1 MKAPTVHN
9 GAALGQIAE
18 TVLLPG
24 DPLRARFIAEQFLT
38 DAECYTKVRGVY
50 GYTGWYKGKRI
61 SVQGTGMG
69 GPSMAIY
76 AYELIHAYKAKQLIR
91 IGSAGALQDY
101 LKLGDI
107 VGVTAASYNTDYSL
121 QYSVPGTI
129 TPAGSFNLLYK
140 AKARADKANLN
151 LYNGPVLSSDLF
163 YSLDGLSTLEPWKKM
178 GLLAVE
184 MEAASLYL
192 SAQAANI
199 EALCLLTIS
208 DLPFKNQEMSS
219 GERERSFTDMIS
231 LALDI
236 AAN

>member
-1 MKAPTVHN
+1 MKTPTVHN

-76 AYELIHAYKAKQLIR
+76 AYELIHAYNAKQLIR

-107 VGVTAASYNTDYSL
+107 VGATAASYNTDYSL

-129 TPAGSFNLLYK
+129 TPAGSFDLLYK
-140 AKARADKANLN
+140 AKTRADKSNLK
-151 LYNGPVLSSDLF
+151 LYSGPVLSSDLF
-163 YSLDGLSTLEPWKKM
+163 YSLDGLDALEPWKKM

-192 SAQAANI
+192 TAQAANI

-208 DLPFKNQEMSS
+208 DLPFENEEMSS
-219 GERERSFTDMIS
+219 GERERTFVDMIS

-236 AAN
+236 AIN